1 MANINKGM
9 YIDENWYNELE
20 INDFI
25 LEKRHVINEV
35 ADARTRMK
43 LARSARR
50 TARRRAFIRKLRER
64 KRKLNPALKKR
75 AYNSVKTVFRKK
87 LFKGPWK
94 KLSYASRARI
104 DSLIQ
109 KKKPILNRIVKRIM
123 PAVRRGESD
132 RLRKLSQRGKKD
144 SPK

>member
-64 KRKLNPALKKR
+64 KRKLNPDQ
-75 AYNSVKTVFRKK
+75 VEQ
-87 LFKGPWK
+87 G
-94 KLSYASRARI
+94 
-104 DSLIQ
+104 
-109 KKKPILNRIVKRIM
+109 
-123 PAVRRGESD
+123 G
-132 RLRKLSQRGKKD
+132 
-144 SPK
+144 